1 MIDALLNSG
10 VPEPWPAQ
18 QKETSALDFGLG
30 SEELLSHFNIDEF
43 FIIHD
48 SSIQP
53 SGNCNPTIGFAT
65 RQNHHQLPR
74 QQSKPPSQK
83 HIMDTNERLIPST
96 KTDPN
101 MTSMQAT
108 MCHRHGRK
116 ENSTHQGTS
125 TITTSFQNQTT
136 SNVYHSTAS
145 PMKATLS
152 SSGLSASG
160 KFSAGQFEPS
170 KASLVSTKMDRSYE
184 PFHLM
189 AGMELNWPSRT
200 PPSFGSVTE
209 SSPSLSSSFEF
220 VDLPREDRIPCGL
233 PLPESTFMGHLPDK
247 DFAPEASVAPFI
259 ADHLSGSSNI
269 DASFQY
275 PMGTETESWPP
286 QYYPDRLAWPTFTTL
301 PSCSWP
307 MTDDLGISS
316 PETQP
321 IAPYH
326 FSSNNVLP
334 SHNNLDNIPAA
345 RPDQP
350 EYSAVTSLGM
360 GTCQSQPTN
369 ILQTYTGLPAMP
381 DCTVSFPTLDLS
393 APYPNPP
400 QPQNENHAI
409 EASLHYSDARNALLI
424 EWKRAGLS
432 YKDIKR
438 MGGFKEAESTL
449 RGRFRTL
456 TKAKEHR
463 VRKPKWLKRDVSIS
477 RSGGSP
483 IV

>member
-1 MIDALLNSG
+1 
-10 VPEPWPAQ
+10 
-18 QKETSALDFGLG
+18 
-30 SEELLSHFNIDEF
+30 
-43 FIIHD
+43 
-48 SSIQP
+48 
-53 SGNCNPTIGFAT
+53 
-65 RQNHHQLPR
+65 
-74 QQSKPPSQK
+74 
-83 HIMDTNERLIPST
+83 
-96 KTDPN
+96 
-101 MTSMQAT
+101 
-108 MCHRHGRK
+108 
-116 ENSTHQGTS
+116 
-125 TITTSFQNQTT
+125 
-136 SNVYHSTAS
+136 
-145 PMKATLS
+145 
-152 SSGLSASG
+152 
-160 KFSAGQFEPS
+160 
-170 KASLVSTKMDRSYE
+170 
-184 PFHLM
+184 
-189 AGMELNWPSRT
+189 MELNWPSKT

-233 PLPESTFMGHLPDK
+233 PLPESTFMGPLPDK
-247 DFAPEASVAPFI
+247 DIAAEASVAPLI

-269 DASFQY
+269 DTSFQY

-286 QYYPDRLAWPTFTTL
+286 QYYPDRLAWPAFTTL

-307 MTDDLGISS
+307 MPDDLGISS
-316 PETQP
+316 PETQS
-321 IAPYH
+321 IAPHH

-350 EYSAVTSLGM
+350 EYPAVTSLGM
-360 GTCQSQPTN
+360 GTCQPQPTN

-409 EASLHYSDARNALLI
+409 EASLHYSDARNVLLI

-463 VRKPKWLKRDVSIS
+463 VRKPKWLKSDIQLLCEAVAQCASPASPSGSRYTSLTQANMNLTMTGQPPKVSWKKVAQYIWS
-477 RSGGSP
+477 HGGSYQFGNATCKKKWCD
-483 IV
+483 IHGIKI